1 MTSNMVHERS
11 ARGSGQG
18 TRRRVSN
25 SRFIGSCRAILMSA
39 ILMSGLLATPLW
51 AQDSGATS
59 PESAGPQSFLGIVFS
74 GGITGVAIMLVLITM
89 SIVTIYLI
97 IDHLLTVRRKDLMP
111 PGLDEQVR
119 QLLAAGQ
126 IEEAAQACRA
136 RPSLAS
142 FVLLHGISELE
153 FDWKAVEKALEDA
166 LAEQAARLFR
176 KIEYLNVIGNLAPMV
191 GLLGTVVG
199 MVIAFQQ
206 VASSQG
212 AAGAG
217 ELAAGIYQAL
227 VTTVAGLIV
236 AIPALAAFAVFRNRV
251 DQYVAEAA
259 FQAQQVFGPLRRRKK
274 KA

>member
-1 MTSNMVHERS
+1 MAMLVTLSLAGS
-11 ARGSGQG
+11 AAAQG
-18 TRRRVSN
+18 TSVEQTEASN
-25 SRFIGSCRAILMSA
+25 NAP
-39 ILMSGLLATPLW
+39 T
-51 AQDSGATS
+51 
-59 PESAGPQSFLGIVFS
+59 SFLQIIFS
-74 GGITGVAIMLVLITM
+74 GGITGIAIMFVLIAM
-89 SIVTIYLI
+89 SILTIYLI
-97 IDHLLTVRRKDLMP
+97 VDHLLTVRRKDLMP
-111 PGLDEQVR
+111 AGLDEQVR

-126 IEEAAQACRA
+126 VEEAVQACRT
-136 RPSLAS
+136 RPSMLS
-142 FVLLHGISELE
+142 FVLLHGIAELE

-176 KIEYLNVIGNLAPMV
+176 KVEYLNVLGNLAPMV

-236 AIPALAAFAVFRNRV
+236 AIPALAAFAVFRNRI
-251 DQYVAEAA
+251 DQFVAEAA
-259 FQAQQVFGPLRRRKK
+259 FQAQQVFGPLRRKKK